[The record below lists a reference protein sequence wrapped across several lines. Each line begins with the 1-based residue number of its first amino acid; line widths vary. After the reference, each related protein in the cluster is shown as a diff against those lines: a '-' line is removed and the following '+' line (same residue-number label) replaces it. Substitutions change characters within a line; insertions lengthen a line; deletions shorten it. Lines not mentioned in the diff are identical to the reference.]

1 MKLVDLLKY
10 ISSDTDIK
18 VLTYDYT
25 SEQETELYKGDI
37 FDVPWH
43 IAELV
48 LDNEGESAIYTDTD
62 TGELLIYVND

>member
-25 SEQETELYKGDI
+25 SEQETELYKSDI

-48 LDNEGESAIYTDTD
+48 LDNEGEGAIYTDTD

>member
-48 LDNEGESAIYTDTD
+48 LDNESEGAIYTDTD

>member
-18 VLTYDYT
+18 VLTYNYT
-25 SEQETELYKGDI
+25 SEQETELYNGDI

-48 LDNEGESAIYTDTD
+48 LDNESEGAIYTDVN
-62 TGELLIYVND
+62 TGELLIYVNE

>member
-18 VLTYDYT
+18 VLTYNYT

-43 IAELV
+43 ITELV
-48 LDNEGESAIYTDTD
+48 LDNESEGAIYTDVN
-62 TGELLIYVND
+62 TGELLIYVNE